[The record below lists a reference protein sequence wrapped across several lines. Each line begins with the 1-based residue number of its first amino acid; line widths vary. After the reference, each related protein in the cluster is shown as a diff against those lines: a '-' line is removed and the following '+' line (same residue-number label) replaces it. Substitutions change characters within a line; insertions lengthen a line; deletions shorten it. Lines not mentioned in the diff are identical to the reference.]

1 MMYILHFASQVNF
14 LDPKLTSD
22 GKPYGPYRYKEIV
35 KECYLISKNCNT
47 SYVDLLKITPIERDY
62 LYEFILEEYQKTE
75 ELIKKNDAERT
86 NKISGMKSMR

>member
-1 MMYILHFASQVNF
+1 MNF

-47 SYVDLLKITPIERDY
+47 SYTDLMNITPIEKNY
-62 LYEFILEEYQKTE
+62 LLEFISEEFKMTE
-75 ELIKKNDAERT
+75 DLIKKNNEHKTR
-86 NKISGMKSMR
+86 S

>member
-1 MMYILHFASQVNF
+1 VNF

-47 SYVDLLKITPIERDY
+47 SYTDLMKITPIEKNY
-62 LYEFILEEYQKTE
+62 LLEFISDEFKRTE
-75 ELIKKNDAERT
+75 ELIKKT
-86 NKISGMKSMR
+86 NENRRRS

>member
-1 MMYILHFASQVNF
+1 MNF

-47 SYVDLLKITPIERDY
+47 SYTDLMKITPIEKNY
-62 LYEFILEEYQKTE
+62 LLEFIAEEFQKTE
-75 ELIKKNDAERT
+75 EIIKESNR
-86 NKISGMKSMR
+86 NKKRHWE

>member
-1 MMYILHFASQVNF
+1 MNF

-47 SYVDLLKITPIERDY
+47 SYTDLMKITPIEKNY
-62 LYEFILEEYQKTE
+62 LLEFITE
-75 ELIKKNDAERT
+75 EFQRTEEMIKQSNENRSRAF
-86 NKISGMKSMR
+86 